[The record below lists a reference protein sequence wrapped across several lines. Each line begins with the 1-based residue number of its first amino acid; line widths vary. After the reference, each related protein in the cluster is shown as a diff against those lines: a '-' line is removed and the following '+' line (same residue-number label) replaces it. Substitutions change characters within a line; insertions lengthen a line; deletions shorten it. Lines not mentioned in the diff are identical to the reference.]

1 MIRSLLYL
9 TASRLSISFSVG
21 ACSRYQEIPKESHL
35 MSIKRIICY
44 INGTFDYGLWYPYD
58 YSFVI
63 VGYFDIDWD
72 GNVEDRKNTSSVCF
86 FLLVIVLWLGLVRNK
101 TLYPYP
107 LFKLS
112 ILLLGVVIRNSCG

>member
-72 GNVEDRKNTSSVCF
+72 GNVDWVGNVEDRKNTSSVCF
-86 FLLVIVLWLGLVRNK
+86 FYW
-101 TLYPYP
+101 
-107 LFKLS
+107 
-112 ILLLGVVIRNSCG
+112 

>member
-1 MIRSLLYL
+1 
-9 TASRLSISFSVG
+9 
-21 ACSRYQEIPKESHL
+21 

-86 FLLVIVLWLGLVRNK
+86 FYW
-101 TLYPYP
+101 
-107 LFKLS
+107 
-112 ILLLGVVIRNSCG
+112 